1 MTEGLDPNSEPAN
14 RVVTEWITKASNDLD
29 TAHRES
35 RVTQSPNHDAV
46 CFHAQQCVEKLMKA
60 AIVSLGAVP
69 PKTHDLAELERCLQA
84 AGLDWNWPNVE
95 LRALTL
101 AAVYFRYPHAS
112 ATQEDAADYLTI
124 AQAIWHSLRP
134 LI

>member
-1 MTEGLDPNSEPAN
+1 MTSTSDPNPEPTN
-14 RVVTEWITKASNDLD
+14 LIVSEWITKASNDLD
-29 TAHRES
+29 TALRES

-46 CFHAQQCVEKLMKA
+46 CFHARQCVEKLLKA
-60 AIVSLGAVP
+60 TIVSLGAVP
-69 PKTHDLAELERCLQA
+69 PNTHDLAELERCLQA
-84 AGLDWNWPNVE
+84 VGLAWNWPNVE

-112 ATQEDAADYLTI
+112 ATLEDATDYLRI